1 VSATNSVG
9 EGPNSIE
16 ASATPTGNSGTC
28 TTISTL
34 SGSGVTGYL
43 EGNGTAAQWNSPYGG
58 AVAKDP
64 VSGYTALFVADTGN
78 NRIRM
83 IYLAGPNTGVSILI
97 AGSGIAGY
105 YEGGGDPL
113 QAYYSS
119 PHSVS
124 AVTDAN
130 GVAQELLIAD
140 TDNNRIRKLLKPTSG
155 SAWQPVWF
163 SGTGTAGLVNG
174 AANVSQYNS
183 PRAAVKATD
192 GNIYVTDGT
201 NNVVRKLDSQGAS
214 TTHATGFNLPSGIT
228 VSQTTGHLYVTEMN
242 GHNVWKVPTSGT
254 PTKIAGA
261 NAAGFADGTGTSAKF
276 NNPYMLVW
284 ANPSGGEVLYIAD
297 RKNHR
302 LRKLQISNNS
312 VTTFAG
318 TGVSGYLDGNCLSAQ
333 FNLLRGVALGP
344 AGEVYV
350 MDAGN
355 NRIRK
360 TQ

>member
-1 VSATNSVG
+1 
-9 EGPNSIE
+9 
-16 ASATPTGNSGTC
+16 
-28 TTISTL
+28 
-34 SGSGVTGYL
+34 
-43 EGNGTAAQWNSPYGG
+43 
-58 AVAKDP
+58 
-64 VSGYTALFVADTGN
+64 VSGYAALFVADTGN

-83 IYLAGPNTGVSILI
+83 IYLAGPNTGLSILI
-97 AGSGIAGY
+97 AGTGIAGY
-105 YEGGGDPL
+105 SEGGGDPF

-140 TDNNRIRKLLKPTSG
+140 TDNNCIRKLLKPASG

-163 SGTGTAGLVNG
+163 SGTRTAGQSDG
-174 AANVSQYNS
+174 AANVCQYDS

-192 GNIYVTDGT
+192 GYIYVTDATWGLI
-201 NNVVRKLDSQGAS
+201 RKVDSQGAA
-214 TTHATGFNLPSGIT
+214 TTRASGFNLPAGIT
-228 VSQTTGHLYVTEMN
+228 VSQTSGLLYVTEMN
-242 GHNVWKVPTSGT
+242 GHNVWKVPASGT

-261 NAAGFADGTGTSAKF
+261 SAAGFADGTGTAAKF
-276 NNPYMLVW
+276 NTPYFLVW
-284 ANPSGGEVLYIAD
+284 ANTSGGEVLYIAD

-302 LRKLQISNNS
+302 VRKLLISNNS

-318 TGVSGYLDGNCLSAQ
+318 TGSSGYLDGNCLSAQ
-333 FNLLRGVALGP
+333 FNLLRGVAVGP